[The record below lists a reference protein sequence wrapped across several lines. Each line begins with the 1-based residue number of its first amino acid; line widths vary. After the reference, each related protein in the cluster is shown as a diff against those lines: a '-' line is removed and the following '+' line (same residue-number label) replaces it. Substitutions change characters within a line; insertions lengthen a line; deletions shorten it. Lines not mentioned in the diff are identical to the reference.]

1 MYFGVKVE
9 PNRVIY
15 IDDICQDYPAD
26 PPKLDQF
33 RFFATAQEADEV
45 FSNAVAKMKEPPQY
59 YYLYTAE
66 RAVWIVA
73 AKEPP
78 IAFKGP
84 YKTFRSARC
93 AANGMRLIGPTI
105 RHSIVMDEKEQ
116 REFDEFWQNP

>member
-9 PNRVIY
+9 PDRVIY
-15 IDDICQDYPAD
+15 TDDICQDYPVE

-45 FSNAVAKMKEPPQY
+45 FSSAVAGLKEPPQY
-59 YYLYTAE
+59 YCLYTGE

-78 IAFKGP
+78 VAFKGP
-84 YKTFRSARC
+84 YKTFRAARC
-93 AANGMRLIGPTI
+93 ASNFMRIIGPSEM
-105 RHSIVMDEKEQ
+105 HSIVMDEKEQ